1 MALINC
7 EECGHKISTSA
18 ESCPQCGYKDYHI
31 RELERELDDIREFD
45 NWTFNSI
52 AQPFLLYVILYRPI
66 FLNDSYYE
74 LMLFVPFLYVWF
86 LIAYGMAGR
95 GFFKKFF
102 YSGSFHHLRISVL
115 VILIWYLQVFINLFW
130 FGYSFE
136 ISNWIDLL
144 SDPIFAFSIF
154 GSSIALPLIAFN
166 LKASVLD
173 KMLNYD
179 IKGYETN
186 GHFYHSEMNSLWL
199 PILKVISVSSISW
212 FLLREISIYL
222 SDEMWDSLYDYFNV
236 VLIVLSVCMAGVL
249 YTIVEYFIMAYFRNM
264 ERETI
269 MIIAYKQPLTYFDIE
284 TIKGIPFDVRIVDN
298 LIVKGW
304 INNNTY
310 EDESYMYSTTQRLL
324 DDLSIK
330 SISDIKDLHEFSK
343 TKHPN
348 KD

>member
-7 EECGHKISTSA
+7 EECGREISISA
-18 ESCPQCGYKDYHI
+18 ESCPQCGYKFY
-31 RELERELDDIREFD
+31 EFD
-45 NWTFNSI
+45 KWTFNST
-52 AQPFLLYVILYRPI
+52 LWLMVLYVY
-66 FLNDSYYE
+66 FYTVFHSDSYYE
-74 LMLFVPFLYVWF
+74 LIFVVPFFYVWF
-86 LIAYGMAGR
+86 LFAIGMARKG
-95 GFFKKFF
+95 GFKEIFDVFP
-102 YSGSFHHLRISVL
+102 STRISVP
-115 VILIWYLQVFINLFW
+115 VILIWYLQIFISLSL

-212 FLLREISIYL
+212 FLLLEISIYL
-222 SDEMWDSLYDYFNV
+222 SDEMQDSLYDYFNI

-249 YTIVEYFIMAYFRNM
+249 YTIVEYFVMAYFRNM

-343 TKHPN
+343 TKHPD

>member
-7 EECGHKISTSA
+7 EECGREISISA
-18 ESCPQCGYKDYHI
+18 ESCPQCGYKFY
-31 RELERELDDIREFD
+31 EFD
-45 NWTFNSI
+45 EWTFNFVMW
-52 AQPFLLYVILYRPI
+52 PMLFYVIFNTI
-66 FLNDSYYE
+66 FHADSYYE
-74 LMLFVPFLYVWF
+74 LIFVVPFLCIWGLF
-86 LIAYGMAGR
+86 ATGMAIGK
-95 GFFKKFF
+95 GFFKVFF
-102 YSGSFHHLRISVL
+102 SSDLWPIHGFLL
-115 VILIWYLQVFINLFW
+115 VILIWYLQIFISLSL

-212 FLLREISIYL
+212 FLLLEISIYL
-222 SDEMWDSLYDYFNV
+222 SDEMQDSLYDYFNI

-249 YTIVEYFIMAYFRNM
+249 YTIVEYFVMAYFRNM

-343 TKHPN
+343 TKHPD

>member
-1 MALINC
+1 MAS
-7 EECGHKISTSA
+7 K
-18 ESCPQCGYKDYHI
+18 
-31 RELERELDDIREFD
+31 R
-45 NWTFNSI
+45 
-52 AQPFLLYVILYRPI
+52 
-66 FLNDSYYE
+66 
-74 LMLFVPFLYVWF
+74 
-86 LIAYGMAGR
+86 
-95 GFFKKFF
+95 FFKEMFDVLP
-102 YSGSFHHLRISVL
+102 STRISVP
-115 VILIWYLQVFINLFW
+115 VILIWYLQIFINLSL

-186 GHFYHSEMNSLWL
+186 EHFYHSEINSSWL

-212 FLLREISIYL
+212 FLLWEISIYL
-222 SDEMWDSLYDYFNV
+222 SDEMWDSLSDYFNV
-236 VLIVLSVCMAGVL
+236 ALIVLSVCMAGVL
-249 YTIVEYFIMAYFRNM
+249 YTIVEYFVMAYFRNM

-343 TKHPN
+343 TKHPD

>member
-1 MALINC
+1 MALMNC
-7 EECGHKISTSA
+7 EECGHEISTSA
-18 ESCPQCGYKDYHI
+18 ESCPQCGYKV
-31 RELERELDDIREFD
+31 EFVRIS
-45 NWTFNSI
+45 NWTFYGLFLPVAFYALFSLSSFYEFM
-52 AQPFLLYVILYRPI
+52 FLLPILLVYGS
-66 FLNDSYYE
+66 FA
-74 LMLFVPFLYVWF
+74 F
-86 LIAYGMAGR
+86 GMATQGYFKLLWDTR
-95 GFFKKFF
+95 GTI
-102 YSGSFHHLRISVL
+102 LIVQL
-115 VILIWYLQVFINLFW
+115 VILIWYLQIFINLFW

-179 IKGYETN
+179 IKGYRTN
-186 GHFYHSEMNSLWL
+186 GHFYHSKIDSSWL
-199 PILKVISVSSISW
+199 NILKVISVSSISW
-212 FLLREISIYL
+212 FLLMEISIYL

-343 TKHPN
+343 TKHPD